1 MELKFQPGDRVVL
14 RLRDPGLRFDLL
26 EGRTGTIVK
35 QCVIY
40 NNGPEMY
47 EVQFLDDDLLEYS
60 SIPFFAY
67 ELKAAEEE

>member
-1 MELKFQPGDRVVL
+1 MELKFKPGDRVVL
-14 RLRDPGLRFDLL
+14 RLRDPGLRFELL
-26 EGRTGTIVK
+26 NGRTGTIVK

-47 EVQFLDDDLLEYS
+47 EVLVSDDDALEYS

-67 ELKAAEEE
+67 ELKAAEE